1 MEISN
6 CKAIVTGGASGLG
19 EATVRTLVEN
29 GARVAIFDMDM
40 ARGEAL
46 AGELGENAIF
56 CQVNVSDEQIVD
68 DAAAI
73 VREAF
78 GAINVVVN
86 CAGTGRS
93 ARIVDREGKVLPL
106 KFFTDVV
113 TVNLVGTYNMIRGT
127 VPVLMD
133 NSPNEEGEKGVY
145 INVAS
150 IAAQDGQVGQ
160 AGYSAS
166 KGGIVS
172 LALTLAREFANDG
185 IRFMTIMP
193 GIMGTPMMAK
203 MPDKVIERLEKQV
216 PFPSRM
222 GKPEEFAKLVC
233 SIIENPYLNGESI
246 RMDGAIRMGF
256 GRK

>member
-1 MEISN
+1 MELCQ

-19 EATVRTLVEN
+19 EATARTLVAQ
-29 GARVAIFDMDM
+29 GARVAIFDMDPK
-40 ARGEAL
+40 RGETLSA
-46 AGELGENAIF
+46 ELGDSTLF
-56 CQVNVSDEQIVD
+56 CQVDVSDEQRVD
-68 DAAAI
+68 DAAAM
-73 VREAF
+73 VRETF
-78 GAINVVVN
+78 GAINLVIN

-93 ARIVDREGKVLPL
+93 ARIVDREGNVLPL
-106 KFFTDVV
+106 KYFKDVV
-113 TVNLVGTYNMIRGT
+113 EVNLIGTYNMIRGT
-127 VPVLMD
+127 VSSLLA
-133 NSPNEEGEKGVY
+133 NTPNAEGEKGVY

-172 LALTLAREFANDG
+172 LGLTLAREFADDG

-216 PFPSRM
+216 PFPSRL
-222 GKPEEFAKLVC
+222 GKPEEFAKLAC
-233 SIIENPYLNGESI
+233 SIIENPYLNGENI
-246 RMDGAIRMGF
+246 RMDGAMRMGF